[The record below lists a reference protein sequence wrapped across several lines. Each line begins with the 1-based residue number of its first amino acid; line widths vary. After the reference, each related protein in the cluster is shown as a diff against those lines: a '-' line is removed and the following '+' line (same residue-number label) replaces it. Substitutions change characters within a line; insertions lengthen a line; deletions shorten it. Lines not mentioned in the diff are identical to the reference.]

1 VGAVHE
7 PGEALSP
14 HPGDEVAG
22 LFDLSGRVAVV
33 TGATRGLGLAI
44 ATGFAR
50 AGAEVVVVS
59 RKADACEAVATA
71 LRAEGAKAI
80 GCPCHV
86 GRWECIDQLVD
97 RVYAER
103 GRVDVLVNNAG
114 ISPLYDRLSEVSEE
128 LFDKVV
134 AVNLKGPFRLAAL
147 VGERMMAG
155 RGGSII
161 NVSST
166 GAVRPTRDIVPYAAA
181 KAGVNAMT
189 VGLADALGPRVR
201 VNALMPGPFLTS
213 ISRLWDMDLFA
224 ERARTFPLR
233 RAGAADEIVGAALY
247 LASDASS
254 YTTGTILT
262 VDGGAQWSMPGMG
275 EDSPAARAG
284 GPPSHTDE
292 R

>member
-1 VGAVHE
+1 VADVPE
-7 PGEALSP
+7 PLDRRRPRPAD
-14 HPGDEVAG
+14 HPAE

-44 ATGFAR
+44 AGGFAG
-50 AGAEVVVVS
+50 AGADIVVVS
-59 RKADACEAVATA
+59 RKADACEQVAA
-71 LRAEGAKAI
+71 SLRVGGARAI
-80 GCPCHV
+80 GCECHV
-86 GRWECIDQLVD
+86 GRWECIGQLVD
-97 RVYAER
+97 RVYGEF

-114 ISPLYDRLSEVSEE
+114 ISPLYDRPSDVSEE

-147 VGERMMAG
+147 VGERMLG
-155 RGGSII
+155 GQGGSII

-166 GAVRPTRDIVPYAAA
+166 GAVRPTRDIIPYAAA

-189 VGLADALGPRVR
+189 VALADAFGPRVR

-213 ISRLWDMDLFA
+213 ISHRWDMDLFA
-224 ERARTFPLR
+224 ERARTFPMR
-233 RAGAADEIVGAALY
+233 RAGTVEEIVGAAIY

-262 VDGGAQWSMPGMG
+262 VDGGAQWSTPGTG
-275 EDSPAARAG
+275 AGPGGTVDSE
-284 GPPSHTDE
+284 ST
-292 R
+292 